1 MSKMKVIVSGAV
13 SHIFPNAEAVQDSLN
28 SAVYE
33 VGFNLNAGF
42 FLISK
47 DSFTQPEFKIYG
59 GVDERI
65 NRIFK
70 RHDYSK
76 QTGNN
81 TGVILSGIKGSG
93 KSILVRKL
101 GFYANIIG
109 LPVILVNNAY
119 SGVGDF
125 ISSIKQECV
134 VVFDEFE
141 KSFKEESDQNEL
153 LTIIDG
159 VGNKNKHLYVF
170 AINEANKVSTFLFNR
185 PGRVHYHFKYD
196 LLEED
201 TIKEYLQD
209 NIVDSENF
217 GMAFELTKRI
227 DCTYDVLQA
236 LCWEINEGY
245 SKDEI
250 AEGLNSEVKTR
261 FNLILK
267 TKCRET
273 SSTVNELSKGRGFRV
288 RVPSMKIPLL
298 NFFDSDGTLKEGYDS
313 SNKEHFMYC
322 YDTFDFYNPKFVTT
336 PDGRTLMVLDTT
348 TKNNLI
354 RRVRGET
361 NLYDGQARWFVD
373 QIESIEIT
381 YDFHKSSKHSFWN
394 KAKKPKPQLKLRS
407 TEMFKAFIA
416 TC

>member
-1 MSKMKVIVSGAV
+1 MSNMKVIVSGTV

-33 VGFNLNAGF
+33 VGFNPNVGF

-65 NRIFK
+65 KRIFK

-101 GFYANIIG
+101 GLYANSIG
-109 LPVILVNNAY
+109 LPVILVNDAY

-125 ISSIKQECV
+125 IASIKQECV

-141 KSFKEESDQNEL
+141 KSFKEKAAQNEL

-159 VGNKNKHLYVF
+159 AGNKNKHLYLF
-170 AINEANKVSTFLFNR
+170 AINESNKVSTFLFNR

-217 GMAFELTKRI
+217 GMAFELTKRM

-250 AEGLNSEVKTR
+250 AEGLNSEVKTK

-267 TKCRET
+267 TKCKET
-273 SSTVNELSKGRGFRV
+273 SSTVNDLSEDRGFRV
-288 RVPSMKIPLL
+288 RIPSMKIPLYS
-298 NFFDSDGTLKEGYDS
+298 FFEADGTLKEEYDS
-313 SNKEHFMYC
+313 NDKAHFMYC
-322 YDTFDFYNPKFVTT
+322 YDTFVFRNPKFNVTE
-336 PDGRTLMVLDTT
+336 DGRTLLVLDTV
-348 TKNNLI
+348 TKNDLI
-354 RRVRGET
+354 NRVRGET
-361 NLYDGQARWFVD
+361 CLYDGQAKWFVD

-381 YDFHKSSKHSFWN
+381 YDFHKRNNHAFWE
-394 KAKKPKPQLKLRS
+394 KSEKPKPPIKLRS
-407 TEMFKAFIA
+407 TVMPTAINA
-416 TC
+416 SY